1 MQDLGK
7 ALDVW
12 CSENGTARE
21 DVVHVQLYGRQP
33 PITRMNASDVEGLV
47 RCEKLSLSSN
57 AIEKMVMGRSLRSLK
72 VLSMGRNGIKRIDGS
87 IGEVKWTL
95 KRFANGNKYQQLSL
109 PARITRRPEA
119 SAR

>member
-1 MQDLGK
+1 M
-7 ALDVW
+7 W

-33 PITRMNASDVEGLV
+33 PITRMNTSDVEGLV

-57 AIEKMVMGRSLRSLK
+57 AIEKMVLGRSLRSLK

-87 IGEVKWTL
+87 IGEVAGTL
-95 KRFANGNKYQQLSL
+95 VEISWLHAHSQVMCSRLLSL
-109 PARITRRPEA
+109 TCE
-119 SAR
+119 